1 MAAKAFSGTNV
12 CLSPSLVPPEAFDAL
27 HDVLNFNDAQEK
39 FEYLRSN
46 NCNLL
51 GPQCVL
57 FCAKERRKLP
67 NQGYTCCIAFDGVNI
82 VTSGF
87 EKDVKGL
94 EFTGRHLK
102 EGQCYGRTGD
112 EKNIIRCQFHNCEGC
127 PSPKIQATKKVTRSF
142 NLIIDERKEM
152 EKLVVQNGGIY
163 SSELT
168 KTCSHLI
175 CDISCLVFFF
185 HIILNIGI
193 LNFSKAPE
201 GDEYVV
207 SKRRRIVYI
216 VNRKWFHQSIARRG
230 KGTRNFQPTSSSIP
244 TASELDTS
252 LSAKNMEPD
261 VQNLLTNTPCTSS
274 EDDDLNLS
282 ECRVL
287 LLGFEASELRKLVN
301 MVRQGGG
308 SRYMSVREK
317 LTHVLVGIPSKK
329 EIKEIRSLAAFGVVS
344 IVKAS
349 WLEECTIKKKE
360 VPVFQGHIAY
370 DLPYSQ
376 IL

>member
-1 MAAKAFSGTNV
+1 
-12 CLSPSLVPPEAFDAL
+12 
-27 HDVLNFNDAQEK
+27 
-39 FEYLRSN
+39 
-46 NCNLL
+46 
-51 GPQCVL
+51 
-57 FCAKERRKLP
+57 
-67 NQGYTCCIAFDGVNI
+67 
-82 VTSGF
+82 
-87 EKDVKGL
+87 
-94 EFTGRHLK
+94 
-102 EGQCYGRTGD
+102 
-112 EKNIIRCQFHNCEGC
+112 
-127 PSPKIQATKKVTRSF
+127 
-142 NLIIDERKEM
+142 
-152 EKLVVQNGGIY
+152 
-163 SSELT
+163 
-168 KTCSHLI
+168 
-175 CDISCLVFFF
+175 
-185 HIILNIGI
+185 
-193 LNFSKAPE
+193 
-201 GDEYVV
+201 
-207 SKRRRIVYI
+207 
-216 VNRKWFHQSIARRG
+216 
-230 KGTRNFQPTSSSIP
+230 
-244 TASELDTS
+244 
-252 LSAKNMEPD
+252 MEPD